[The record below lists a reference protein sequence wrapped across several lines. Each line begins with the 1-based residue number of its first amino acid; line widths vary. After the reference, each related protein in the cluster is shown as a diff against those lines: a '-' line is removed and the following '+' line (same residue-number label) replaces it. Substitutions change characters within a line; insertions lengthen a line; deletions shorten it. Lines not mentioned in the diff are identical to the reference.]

1 MIENQMGPI
10 TVAHVPLDQLLARD
24 RRDHV
29 TANDVADVTK
39 EVIEKFETGEKL
51 LVIVTDRAA
60 TMKAA
65 R

>member
-1 MIENQMGPI
+1 MGPI

-24 RRDHV
+24 GRDHV
-29 TANDVADVTK
+29 TAKDVADVTK
-39 EVIEKFETGEKL
+39 EVIEKFEIGEKL